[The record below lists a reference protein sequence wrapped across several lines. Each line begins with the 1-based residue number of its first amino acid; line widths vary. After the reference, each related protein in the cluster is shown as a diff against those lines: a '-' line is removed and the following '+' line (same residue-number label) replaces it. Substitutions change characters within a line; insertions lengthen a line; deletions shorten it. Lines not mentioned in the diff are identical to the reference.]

1 MASPKHRG
9 VASIRPRDYESFGD
23 QVAVAETAT
32 SSTQVTS
39 GCDFQLR
46 PVVTPITKAIGTPKL
61 CQG

>member
-9 VASIRPRDYESFGD
+9 VASIHPRDDESFGD

-32 SSTQVTS
+32 SSTLPTT
-39 GCDFQLR
+39 GCNFLLH
-46 PVVTPITKAIGTPKL
+46 PVVTQIRKAIGAPKL